1 MKRTMIGMFAV
12 MFAMGCDSAPTDS
25 TDPSLA
31 AGSTKGGWNGK
42 LTCFSDGG
50 AACTTS
56 ATSAT
61 LTVGAGQYAGVYY
74 KNTAVGNTPIGDV
87 AALSFAYTGGPLAGG
102 SPRFSIPIDETAGAT
117 DAPAYAFISNGCA
130 LNVVD
135 AMVCEVNYK
144 AQTHTGWAA
153 FAAALGNE
161 NFVLS
166 NDVPFVIVDQ
176 PGNFVISKVV
186 IALKK

>member
-1 MKRTMIGMFAV
+1 MFAV

-31 AGSTKGGWNGK
+31 AGSTKGGWSGK
-42 LTCFSDGG
+42 LTCFSDGS
-50 AACTTS
+50 ATCTTS
-56 ATSAT
+56 GTSAT
-61 LTVGAGQYAGVYY
+61 LGVGTAQYAGVYY

-102 SPRFSIPIDETAGAT
+102 SPRFSIPIDESAGAT
-117 DAPAYAFISNGCA
+117 TAPAYAFISNGCA
-130 LNVVD
+130 AGTVD
-135 AMVCEVNYK
+135 AFVCQVDYK
-144 AQTHTGWAA
+144 GVTYNGWEA
-153 FAAALGNE
+153 FAAALGNQ

-166 NDVPFVIVDQ
+166 NDIPFVIVDQ